1 MTPPRQSAQAEPTV
15 ALQRIRAHLDAIK
28 IGDATMAWKALG
40 GICFQ
45 VDEAPAPASDLGG
58 SGM

>member
-1 MTPPRQSAQAEPTV
+1 MTPPRQSTPAEPI
-15 ALQRIRAHLDAIK
+15 AASQCIRAHLDTIK

-40 GICFQ
+40 GIRFQ
-45 VDEAPAPASDLGG
+45 VDEALAPASDFDG